1 MTAQNKDS
9 VREAIADI
17 RISIS
22 LGDIARRYFGKSAAW
37 FYQRLNGTT
46 VNGKPAE
53 FKEEERQLLKG
64 ALLDLSDR
72 IRRAAESI
80 PAPATV

>member
-1 MTAQNKDS
+1 MTVQDKES
-9 VREAIADI
+9 VREAITDI

-64 ALLDLSDR
+64 ALLDLADR
-72 IRRAAESI
+72 IKNVAEKL
-80 PAPATV
+80 

>member
-1 MTAQNKDS
+1 MTAQNKES

-22 LGDIARRYFGKSAAW
+22 LGDIARRYFGKSTAW

-64 ALLDLSDR
+64 ALLDLADR
-72 IRRAAESI
+72 IKNVAEKL
-80 PAPATV
+80 